1 MFDEGHYTEA
11 MTKLAGLR
19 DTVDTFFDKV
29 MVMDENEAV
38 RNNRIALLASLRAL
52 FLRIADISVL

>member
-1 MFDEGHYTEA
+1 